1 MAEVLLRRVCPPR
14 TRAARAEPVYSLS
27 NMAMSMKNDDGALE
41 MPETKAQHRDH
52 DRDDGLEGELE
63 GLGEPL
69 AAAEPVPASGR
80 DADSDD
86 RHEALAD
93 GHDAVAEAGAEA
105 EDARVAIAH
114 AVSLSGAPELEVIR
128 EVPGEPSIA
137 IEVAE
142 HAESDSDSDDDT
154 DSDDSDDSDTD
165 SDSEDSAS
173 GHSESSSLKPQPS
186 FFNHQP
192 PRRSPLAQSS
202 EGVFESVYKGYHC
215 TISGCDFA
223 ASTAEHVRHHLRT
236 ASHWYLL
243 DTGMD

>member
-1 MAEVLLRRVCPPR
+1 MTSKSQGDLVTVRRAR
-14 TRAARAEPVYSLS
+14 IHGLQARARQS
-27 NMAMSMKNDDGALE
+27 ARALQDVE
-41 MPETKAQHRDH
+41 QE
-52 DRDDGLEGELE
+52 
-63 GLGEPL
+63 
-69 AAAEPVPASGR
+69 R
-80 DADSDD
+80 DAL
-86 RHEALAD
+86 RQ
-93 GHDAVAEAGAEA
+93 
-105 EDARVAIAH
+105 
-114 AVSLSGAPELEVIR
+114 ELEVIR

-173 GHSESSSLKPQPS
+173 AHSESSSLKPQPS